1 MNELHFGLQNWEDFT
16 THIGYTG
23 VVVVKI
29 FYFWL
34 LIFSLNWL
42 VRYGQKQLRY
52 QDQNPDYAK

>member
-29 FYFWL
+29 FYF
-34 LIFSLNWL
+34 LIINI
-42 VRYGQKQLRY
+42 
-52 QDQNPDYAK
+52 